1 MAERIPDARRREI
14 ADWLIEPNTF
24 RLAEDAADHFGV
36 ERSTVYKI
44 RLEHGIGT
52 ERVGRRSRSVRLAP
66 SSDGAKRMLS
76 VWLADNLREAD
87 VALSWAGVI
96 LRVREDDQVRVLRMA
111 RDASLEMVVMVTDAH
126 TADTVCLFAK
136 PPFTPNELA
145 DHLYQLAAAG
155 RLGRGKACTE

>member
-1 MAERIPDARRREI
+1 MAERIPDALRREI

-24 RLAEDAADHFGV
+24 RKAADAAKHFGV

-52 ERVGRRSRSVRLAP
+52 ERSGRRLRSVRLAP
-66 SSDGAKRMLS
+66 TNDRAKRLFS
-76 VWLADNLREAD
+76 VWLADNLRESD

-96 LRVREDDQVRVLRMA
+96 LRVRDDEQVRVLRMA
-111 RDASLEMVVMVTDAH
+111 RDADLEMVVMVTDVN
-126 TADTVCLFAK
+126 TADSVCLFAK
-136 PPFTPNELA
+136 PPTTPNELA

-155 RLGRGKACTE
+155 RLAHGRAGAE